1 MCIWVA
7 LGAAGMEYKG
17 ALMEYL
23 EDLWNTMK
31 RRSFEAFMG
40 YQESA
45 LWNLKKLNGISIR
58 FFLRIPRIDAV
69 YLDLN

>member
-1 MCIWVA
+1 
-7 LGAAGMEYKG
+7 MEYKG

-45 LWNLKKLNGISIR
+45 LWNLKKLNGISICS
-58 FFLRIPRIDAV
+58 FSPIPRIDAV
-69 YLDLN
+69 CLDLD